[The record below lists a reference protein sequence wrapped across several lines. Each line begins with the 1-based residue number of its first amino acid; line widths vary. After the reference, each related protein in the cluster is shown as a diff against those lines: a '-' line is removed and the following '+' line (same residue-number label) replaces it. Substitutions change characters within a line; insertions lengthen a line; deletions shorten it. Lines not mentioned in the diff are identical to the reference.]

1 MTEIIGLDELKPG
14 EKGRVAGLY
23 LAEDMKRRLQ
33 DMGLVDGAGVECIHK
48 SPLGDPKA
56 YLIKGAVI
64 AIRNEDSVRI
74 RVECETG
81 GGYGLK

>member
-1 MTEIIGLDELKPG
+1 MTRILGLNQLKPG
-14 EKGRVAGLY
+14 EGGRVSGIF

-33 DMGLVDGAGVECIHK
+33 DMGFVDGVRVECIHK

-64 AIRNEDSVRI
+64 AIRNEDSVKI
-74 RVECETG
+74 TVEREEG
-81 GGYGLK
+81 GAYGAE